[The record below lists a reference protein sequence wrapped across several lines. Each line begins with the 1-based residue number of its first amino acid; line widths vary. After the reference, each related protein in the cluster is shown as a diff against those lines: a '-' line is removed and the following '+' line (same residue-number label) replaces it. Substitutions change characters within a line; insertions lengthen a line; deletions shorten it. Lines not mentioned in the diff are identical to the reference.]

1 MSNAAVF
8 DTIKDLLK
16 RRGMTYADVADRLGL
31 SESGVKKM
39 FSTQDCSLSR
49 LYALA
54 DIAGIPPAE
63 LFAVSDAPAP
73 EVVELTTRQQAW
85 LLDRPTVFRFY
96 WRLVM
101 ERRAVPEIQ
110 GMLELSDRETSRVLA
125 RLEDMRV
132 IRIERPSG
140 RVRVPDAEDVRWP
153 KNGPLVEHFNMR
165 WAANVVEDAAA
176 TENEED
182 SVFRI
187 MQLSMREQTAE
198 EFRDRLSSLV
208 DDFDRRARYE
218 QGVAPLSELTTAR
231 VLVGIVPGGFM
242 D

>member
-16 RRGMTYADVADRLGL
+16 RRGMTYSDVAERLGL

-39 FSTQDCSLSR
+39 FSTRDCSLTR
-49 LYALA
+49 LYELA
-54 DIAGIPPAE
+54 DIVGIKPAE

-73 EVVELTTRQQAW
+73 EVVELTPRQQAW
-85 LLDRPTVFRFY
+85 LLDRPVVFRFY

-101 ERRAVPEIQ
+101 ERRSVPEIQ
-110 GMLELSDRETSRVLA
+110 SMLELDDRETSRVLA

-132 IRIERPSG
+132 IRIEKPSG

-153 KNGPLVEHFNMR
+153 KTGPLVDHFNLR
-165 WAANVVEDAAA
+165 WAANVVDDASVHD
-176 TENEED
+176 D

-187 MQLSMREQTAE
+187 MQMSMRESTAA
-198 EFRDRLSSLV
+198 EFRDRLASLIN
-208 DDFDRRARYE
+208 DFDLRARYE
-218 QGVAPLSELTTAR
+218 QNVAKVSDLETVRL
-231 VLVGIVPGGFM
+231 LLGLVPGGFM

>member
-8 DTIKDLLK
+8 ETIKDALR
-16 RRGMTYADVADRLGL
+16 RRGMTYADLAERLGL

-39 FSTQDCSLSR
+39 FSTRDCSITR
-49 LYALA
+49 LYELA
-54 DIAGIPPAE
+54 DIVGVPPAE

-73 EVVELTTRQQAW
+73 EVVELTPRQQAW

-110 GMLELSDRETSRVLA
+110 NLLGLDDRETSRVLA

-132 IRIERPSG
+132 IHIERPSG

-153 KNGPLVEHFNMR
+153 ASGPLVDHFNLR
-165 WAANVVEDAAA
+165 WAADVVEVASSLEEQ
-176 TENEED
+176 EN

-187 MQLSMREQTAE
+187 MQLSMRAQTAK

-218 QGVAPLSELTTAR
+218 QGVAPLSELETTR
-231 VLVGIVPGGFM
+231 VLVGVVPGGFM